1 MFLKQLFDQYLV
13 IVDKVAGDVGWRNVF
28 DVNRV
33 VVARAKRGSR
43 SERAGKAVVG
53 GRAGLAGDVWQIKSG
68 NKIGGKGIGLKK
80 GKVKKPYENLFKP
93 HY

>member
-1 MFLKQLFDQYLV
+1 
-13 IVDKVAGDVGWRNVF
+13 
-28 DVNRV
+28 
-33 VVARAKRGSR
+33 
-43 SERAGKAVVG
+43 
-53 GRAGLAGDVWQIKSG
+53 LAGDVWQIKSG